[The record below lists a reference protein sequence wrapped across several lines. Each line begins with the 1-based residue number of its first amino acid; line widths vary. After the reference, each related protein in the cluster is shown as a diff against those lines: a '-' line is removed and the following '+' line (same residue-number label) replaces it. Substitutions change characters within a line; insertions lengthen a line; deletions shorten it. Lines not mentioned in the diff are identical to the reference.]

1 MPKKA
6 RIGWGKPKWRG
17 CCAGRIFFCVCLIAG
32 VSTAPPPTKILFS
45 FFFFW
50 LLIVVKRQCQ
60 RPLDHDAPQVFL
72 FFTRRVR
79 VSKDFFFLSPR
90 LHPLPSCA
98 YFSFCLDCARPL
110 APLVQK
116 ILDNYLTNL
125 SDGAICHPSAGFF
138 QRTRQSVAEL
148 LFSGP
153 EVNVAGQSLIQK
165 AKRDWTLFFFSSPA
179 GNPIFLLVAPPSGVH
194 KLRCYLLSTL
204 ALESSIATAA
214 AAAS

>member
-1 MPKKA
+1 MGEAKMA
-6 RIGWGKPKWRG
+6 RLLCREDLLLCVFDCWRVNSS
-17 CCAGRIFFCVCLIAG
+17 A
-32 VSTAPPPTKILFS
+32 SYKNS

>member
-1 MPKKA
+1 MGEAKMA
-6 RIGWGKPKWRG
+6 RLLCREDLLLCVFDCWRVNSS
-17 CCAGRIFFCVCLIAG
+17 A
-32 VSTAPPPTKILFS
+32 SYKNS

-165 AKRDWTLFFFSSPA
+165 AKRDWTLFFFSSRPA